1 MTPRGRR
8 STQPRPSSTTGRM
21 RERRYVVV
29 DVFTT
34 TPLQGNP
41 VAVLLDADDLDVA
54 AMQRLAAWTNLS
66 ETVCVLPPTA
76 PAASYR
82 VRIFTPREELPFAGH
97 PALGT
102 AHAVVEAGIVARGAT
117 LHQECGAGVLPL
129 RVDDGRFWVR
139 TPPARVLDD
148 DPETLRVVEEMLGAP
163 LLRAAGARIVELG
176 PAWLVVQV
184 DEVAALRAARPDLP
198 GIEGLSR
205 DLGLTGVTAFAVAP
219 NAEPRVVVRSFA
231 PASGVPE
238 DPVCGSGNA
247 SVAAFLAAAGRLD
260 RVGRSWTAS
269 QGREV
274 GRDGTVAVR
283 VGDGGT
289 IEVGGA
295 AVTVVA
301 GTLRL

>member
-1 MTPRGRR
+1 
-8 STQPRPSSTTGRM
+8 M

-29 DVFTT
+29 DVFTS
-34 TPLQGNP
+34 TPLRGNP
-41 VAVLLDADDLDVA
+41 VAVLLDAEDIDAA

-66 ETVCVLPPTA
+66 ETVCVLPPTT
-76 PAASYR
+76 PEASYR

-102 AHAVVEAGIVARGAT
+102 AHAVIEAGLVPRSPT
-117 LHQECGAGVLPL
+117 LRQECGAGVLGL
-129 RVDDGRFWVR
+129 RLEDERFWVR
-139 TPPARVLDD
+139 TPPAQVLSD

-163 LLRAAGARIVELG
+163 LLRAAGARIVDLG
-176 PAWLVVQV
+176 PTWLVVQV
-184 DEVAALRAARPDLP
+184 DEVAALRAARPDLL

-205 DLGLTGVTAFAVAP
+205 DLGLTGVTAFAVDPQAD
-219 NAEPRVVVRSFA
+219 PRVVVRSFA

-247 SVAAFLAAAGRLD
+247 SVAAFLAAAKRLD
-260 RVGRSWTAS
+260 RLGPSWTAS

-283 VGDGGT
+283 VSDDGAT

-301 GTLRL
+301 GVLRL

>member
-1 MTPRGRR
+1 
-8 STQPRPSSTTGRM
+8 M

-34 TPLQGNP
+34 TPLMGNP
-41 VAVLLDADDLDVA
+41 VAVLLDADDLDA
-54 AMQRLAAWTNLS
+54 GAMQRLAAWTNLS

-76 PAASYR
+76 PEASYR

-102 AHAVVEAGIVARGAT
+102 AHAVVEAGMVAPSGT
-117 LHQECGAGVLPL
+117 LLQECGAGILPM
-129 RVDDGRFWVR
+129 RIDDGRYWVR
-139 TPPARVLDD
+139 TPPARVTDD
-148 DPETLRVVEEMLGAP
+148 DHETLRVAEDVIGAP
-163 LLRAAGARIVELG
+163 LLRAAGARTVDLG
-176 PAWLVVQV
+176 PTWLVVQV
-184 DEVAALRAARPDLP
+184 DEVAALRAARPDIL

-205 DLGLTGVTAFAVAP
+205 DLGLTGITAFALDP
-219 NAEPRVVVRSFA
+219 HGEPRVVVRSFA

-247 SVAAFLAAAGRLD
+247 SVAAFLVAAKRLD
-260 RVGRSWTAS
+260 RVGRAWTAS

-274 GRDGTVAVR
+274 GRDGTVAVC
-283 VGDGGT
+283 VGDDGA

-295 AVTVVA
+295 AVTVVG

>member
-1 MTPRGRR
+1 
-8 STQPRPSSTTGRM
+8 M

-41 VAVLLDADDLDVA
+41 VAVLLDAEDLEA
-54 AMQRLAAWTNLS
+54 EAMQRLAAWTNLS
-66 ETVCVLPPTA
+66 ETVCVLPPTTSD
-76 PAASYR
+76 ASYR

-102 AHAVVEAGIVARGAT
+102 AHAVVEAGIVAASGT
-117 LHQECGAGVLPL
+117 LRQECGAGVLPL
-129 RVDDGRFWVR
+129 RIDDGRFWVR
-139 TPPARVLDD
+139 TPPATVHDED
-148 DPETLRVVEEMLGAP
+148 HETLRVVEEMLGAP
-163 LLRAAGARIVELG
+163 ILRACGARTVDLG

-184 DEVAALRAARPDLP
+184 DEVAALRSARPDFV

-205 DLGLTGVTAFAVAP
+205 DLGLTGVTAFAVDP

-231 PASGVPE
+231 PASGIAE

-247 SVAAFLAAAGRLD
+247 SVAAFLSAAGRLE
-260 RVGRSWTAS
+260 RMGRSWTAS

-274 GRDGTVAVR
+274 GRDGVVAVR
-283 VGDGGT
+283 VGDDGA

-301 GTLRL
+301 GTIRL